1 MQRLAVVAVGL
12 SVLLGCGESAAV
24 QGIGELI
31 EEIEDLQAETVEVLR
46 TVAAEAEVDLEEMP
60 DNAPAKTLAAL
71 ALETVETA
79 AKAHEELL
87 EKLGEVR
94 RDGNWEQAFPLV
106 RLVIND
112 GRPVAIVRALRD
124 EAESELARAQA
135 QLEQRR
141 ARVERMREQRAQA
154 EKMRAARTTEKA
166 AEEARV
172 EELEAAAP
180 ARRAEL
186 EQRLAAVGKV
196 YEKIFATHEAAAQAL
211 TDKFEAR
218 WARDRIPGDQTMM
231 EFEVGLAR
239 RHLERASAVELDGV
253 ELSVK
258 AAEDGAAQRLSQA
271 LAELEKAR
279 GR

>member
-94 RDGNWEQAFPLV
+94 RDGNSPRHGSATTRFADRSVGARCGADPGWSRSAGVETPRSAAGPPSPTAGSPESHDRQPRLSTSRSRSKSSRLQRFPGFSSV
-106 RLVIND
+106 RSRYSDLPCPRGN
-112 GRPVAIVRALRD
+112 GRWLPARNSSWYARSWRPVRSDDLRPRAPI
-124 EAESELARAQA
+124 EPTAFASPCP
-135 QLEQRR
+135 
-141 ARVERMREQRAQA
+141 
-154 EKMRAARTTEKA
+154 RTAHT
-166 AEEARV
+166 R
-172 EELEAAAP
+172 
-180 ARRAEL
+180 
-186 EQRLAAVGKV
+186 
-196 YEKIFATHEAAAQAL
+196 
-211 TDKFEAR
+211 
-218 WARDRIPGDQTMM
+218 
-231 EFEVGLAR
+231 
-239 RHLERASAVELDGV
+239 S
-253 ELSVK
+253 
-258 AAEDGAAQRLSQA
+258 
-271 LAELEKAR
+271 
-279 GR
+279 